1 MMKCIVYMPCWIDA
15 LYFILFHLNPQI
27 LLILQKNKELLSLKE
42 KQIIDEIIDC
52 IFFPTRC

>member
-1 MMKCIVYMPCWIDA
+1 MKCIVYMPCWIDA